1 MMLLKIK
8 YFKKILYGTIH
19 TKHKRSKLECWM
31 FFLALTVIIAQPNT
45 CLIVNLFAL
54 QPAFNNIFE
63 FIFWL
68 KNIKFD
74 VFYVFLD
81 NFDIIILKI
90 K

>member
-1 MMLLKIK
+1 MLNVLSCPNG
-8 YFKKILYGTIH
+8 YYRT
-19 TKHKRSKLECWM
+19 TKHAC
-31 FFLALTVIIAQPNT
+31 LT
-45 CLIVNLFAL
+45 VNLFVL

-63 FIFWL
+63 FIFCL